1 MGRRSTK
8 ENKSIWQI
16 TREELGLTREK
27 AGELIPGF
35 SPERIEKIENGRTQ
49 IQPEDA
55 LLLAQYYRAPALVN
69 YYCCNECPIG
79 ESHAVRAESKELTQ
93 IAVETLNAVN
103 QMSRIKDRMLEIA
116 EDGRVCK
123 DEEEDFLKIK
133 GILDKLAQSVSNLQL
148 WMDEQIAS
156 ERFAN
161 PPAAT

>member
-8 ENKSIWQI
+8 ENKTIWQI

-55 LLLAQYYRAPALVN
+55 LLLAEYYKAPALVN

-103 QMSRIKDRMLEIA
+103 QMSRIRDRLLEIA
-116 EDGRVCK
+116 EDGKVCT
-123 DEEEDFLKIK
+123 DELEDFMKIK
-133 GILDKLAQSVSNLQL
+133 NVLDKLAQSVSNLQL
-148 WMDEQIAS
+148 WMDEQVAS
-156 ERFAN
+156 EQFATQ
-161 PPAAT
+161 PTA

>member
-1 MGRRSTK
+1 MGRKSTK

-16 TREELGLTREK
+16 TREELELTREK

-55 LLLAQYYRAPALVN
+55 LLLAEYYRAPALLN

-79 ESHAVRAESKELTQ
+79 EVHAVRTESKELAQ

-103 QMSRIKDRMLEIA
+103 RMNRCKDRLLEIA
-116 EDGRVCK
+116 EDGRVRT
-123 DEEEDFLKIK
+123 DEYEDFMEIK
-133 GILDKLAQSVSNLQL
+133 AALDRIAQSVSNLQL
-148 WMDEQIAS
+148 WMDEQIAAGKMTKP
-156 ERFAN
+156 EE
-161 PPAAT
+161 T